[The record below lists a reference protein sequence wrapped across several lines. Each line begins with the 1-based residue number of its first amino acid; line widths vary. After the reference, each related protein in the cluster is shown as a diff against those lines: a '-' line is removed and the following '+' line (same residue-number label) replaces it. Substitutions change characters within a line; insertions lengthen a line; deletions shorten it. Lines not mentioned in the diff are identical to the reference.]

1 MDAIG
6 SNIVVQ
12 IRGADVM
19 RIQPRINE
27 DINEEWISDKTRFAF
42 DGLRRQR
49 LVTPMARGS
58 DGMLKP
64 CDWDDAFYAIADK
77 LSTVAGDRLAVV
89 AGGLADAEALVAL
102 KDLANRLGSEAVCT
116 EEAFP
121 NEGAG

>member
-1 MDAIG
+1 MDAVG

-27 DINEEWISDKTRFAF
+27 EINEEWISDKTRFAF

-49 LVTPMARGS
+49 LVTPMVRGS
-58 DGMLKP
+58 DGMLKA
-64 CDWDDAFYAIADK
+64 CDWDDAFYAIADR
-77 LSTVAGDRLAVV
+77 LSTVSGSQLAVV

-102 KDLANRLGSEAVCT
+102 KDLANRLGSETVCT

-121 NEGAG
+121 NDGSG

>member
-12 IRGADVM
+12 MRAGDVM

-49 LVTPMARGS
+49 LVTPMVRGE
-58 DGMLKP
+58 DNILRA

-77 LSTVAGDRLAVV
+77 MSTMAGSQIAAVV
-89 AGGLADAEALVAL
+89 GGLCDAEALVAL
-102 KDLANRLGSEAVCT
+102 KDLLNRFGSENLCT
-116 EEAFP
+116 EENFP
-121 NEGAG
+121 NQGSG